1 MIRLVATPID
11 GVEEPSAPSTATPT
25 QPQPPSP
32 SSGPGASGASGTPP
46 LRAARRRSSLGVAG
60 KQSSLR
66 ALAAKA
72 KNFSLVRHAL
82 RLLSITVDYNH
93 LVRTLR
99 SVLKPEEAPFF

>member
-1 MIRLVATPID
+1 MIRLVSTPND
-11 GVEEPSAPSTATPT
+11 GVEEPSAPSTATLT

-32 SSGPGASGASGTPP
+32 SPGPGASGASGTPP
-46 LRAARRRSSLGVAG
+46 LRARAARRRSSLGVAG

-82 RLLSITVDYNH
+82 RLLSINVDYNH
-93 LVRTLR
+93 LVR
-99 SVLKPEEAPFF
+99 SVLKPEEARYF